1 MGNILHAM
9 PEAEELPVRAVAV
22 RQVRCTQESERGT
35 AQQERQDLFYRRK
48 VTMGDILRQAR
59 LDKGL
64 GTRMLAA
71 MSGLRVCTIRQI
83 ESGRQECTTD
93 VLRRLC
99 DALDNC

>member
-1 MGNILHAM
+1 MAASAINIM
-9 PEAEELPVRAVAV
+9 
-22 RQVRCTQESERGT
+22 TD

-59 LDKGL
+59 IDKGL

-83 ESGRQECTTD
+83 ESGRQECTMD
-93 VLRRLC
+93 VLKILC
-99 DALDNC
+99 ETLDKA

>member
-1 MGNILHAM
+1 MTP
-9 PEAEELPVRAVAV
+9 PEK
-22 RQVRCTQESERGT
+22 
-35 AQQERQDLFYRRK
+35 QERTELHYGRK
-48 VTMGDILRQAR
+48 VSLGDILRQAR

-93 VLRRLC
+93 VLKILC
-99 DALDNC
+99 ETLDKA